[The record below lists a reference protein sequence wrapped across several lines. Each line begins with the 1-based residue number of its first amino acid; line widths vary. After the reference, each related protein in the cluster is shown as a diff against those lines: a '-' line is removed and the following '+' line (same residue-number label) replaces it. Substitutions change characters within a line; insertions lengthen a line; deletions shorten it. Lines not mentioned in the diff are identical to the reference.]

1 MSWHG
6 LDRRTFCA
14 DIHTFLSVRMI
25 MDEMDL
31 VSYVD
36 YPNPPH
42 AEWLPIRLSWD
53 VGPDPAAHDG
63 TEEKIRTLRA
73 LSQTCKSLQSVVLP
87 FLWQNVQLDTVAE
100 LGRLRETL
108 RVSPHLA
115 YHIRSFCFI
124 WNPAFIPNRYF
135 DEDPHATGADVPRSP
150 CTVAERGQQA
160 QS

>member
-1 MSWHG
+1 
-6 LDRRTFCA
+6 
-14 DIHTFLSVRMI
+14 MI
-25 MDEMDL
+25 IEEMDV
-31 VSYVD
+31 VSWVD
-36 YPNPPH
+36 VQKLGY

-53 VGPDPAAHDG
+53 VSPDPAAHIGKDE
-63 TEEKIRTLRA
+63 TIRTLRA
-73 LSQTCKSLQSVVLP
+73 LSQTCKGIQSVVLP
-87 FLWQNVQLDTVAE
+87 ILWQTVHLDTVAE

-115 YHIRSFCFI
+115 YHIRSFCFL
-124 WNPAFIPNRYF
+124 WNPEFIPNRYF